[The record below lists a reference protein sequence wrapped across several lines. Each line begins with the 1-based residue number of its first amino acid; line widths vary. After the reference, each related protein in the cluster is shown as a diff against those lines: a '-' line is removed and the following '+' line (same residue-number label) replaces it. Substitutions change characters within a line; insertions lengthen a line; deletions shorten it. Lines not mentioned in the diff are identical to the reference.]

1 MAANISFIDGKAE
14 AAFALKPAWWDTA
27 NEYTLDH
34 VPNSEEMIKAAHLDW
49 EVEMQPIYDNDGR
62 LIPGHATSIRT
73 DTGLHLGVMSDQYR
87 PIQNKTAFS
96 FLDSLLKD
104 GGIMRFESAGALRGG
119 RTVWALARMPSVDQ
133 IAEGDALNRYVLWL
147 NSHDATG
154 ALYAI
159 PTNVRVVCSNTAR
172 LAIRH
177 QNGIRHIGD
186 MTSKLTAAHKLLSQA
201 DKAFTDFR
209 DKAQVLAK
217 RRYSREQANEYVDTL
232 VPVPDTEGRAS
243 KIRERKVQAIRD
255 AFASERNQLP
265 SIRGTWWSLYNSVSE
280 AVDHGRFF
288 AFKGDGRTRAENRL
302 QSVVINGPGVDL
314 KQKAFD
320 LALAMAT

>member
-1 MAANISFIDGKAE
+1 MAAHISFIDGKAE

-209 DKAQVLAK
+209 DKRRCLPSGDTAESKRTSMSIRWCRCRIRKGGPAQSGRGKSRPSVTLSPANATSF
-217 RRYSREQANEYVDTL
+217 RRFVERGGRCTTPFPKQLTTADFSPSRAMAAL
-232 VPVPDTEGRAS
+232 VPRTACNRWSSTGRAS
-243 KIRERKVQAIRD
+243 I
-255 AFASERNQLP
+255 
-265 SIRGTWWSLYNSVSE
+265 
-280 AVDHGRFF
+280 
-288 AFKGDGRTRAENRL
+288 
-302 QSVVINGPGVDL
+302 
-314 KQKAFD
+314 
-320 LALAMAT
+320 

>member
-14 AAFALKPAWWDTA
+14 AAVALKSSVVKSTGKRVHVRPRSQQRRDDQGRTSGGKLRCSRSMTMTA
-27 NEYTLDH
+27 EYNCR
-34 VPNSEEMIKAAHLDW
+34 PRK
-49 EVEMQPIYDNDGR
+49 QG
-62 LIPGHATSIRT
+62 IRT
-73 DTGLHLGVMSDQYR
+73 DDYGLHLGVMSDQYR

-119 RTVWALARMPSVDQ
+119 RTVWALARLPSVDQ

-154 ALYAI
+154 TVYAI
-159 PTNVRVVCSNTAR
+159 PTNARVVCSNTAR

-243 KIRERKVQAIRD
+243 TIRERKVQAIRHVLG
-255 AFASERNQLP
+255 Q
-265 SIRGTWWSLYNSVSE
+265 
-280 AVDHGRFF
+280 
-288 AFKGDGRTRAENRL
+288 RTRPA
-302 QSVVINGPGVDL
+302 SVDSWNVVVVVQL
-314 KQKAFD
+314 RFRSS
-320 LALAMAT
+320 